1 MVRVATRIEGAPA
14 VAAVPEPT
22 RERKSKGENDRET
35 GESTGE
41 SPAIGLPIASAEK
54 VGEKAGGGL
63 VLSAPRRL
71 AREKVRWK
79 KAAPTRLRL
88 VACWSASGISSSL
101 VGCAERISC
110 GLGVCEEAQ
119 AQVNEENRFHR
130 HLQPPSTGPDTGS
143 CRMAGSTNNRNA
155 GTKQSDHGISKTRL
169 PFAEQFRKHET
180 PAPTPLPRGRETRG
194 KP

>member
-35 GESTGE
+35 GEPTGE
-41 SPAIGLPIASAEK
+41 SRGASPAMGLPVASAEK

-101 VGCAERISC
+101 VGCAERISSC
-110 GLGVCEEAQ
+110 GLGVCEEAHGPSERREPFPSSSS
-119 AQVNEENRFHR
+119 AAINRPGHWQ
-130 HLQPPSTGPDTGS
+130 LP
-143 CRMAGSTNNRNA
+143 
-155 GTKQSDHGISKTRL
+155 HGR
-169 PFAEQFRKHET
+169 QY
-180 PAPTPLPRGRETRG
+180 
-194 KP
+194 